1 MMRSPHTSFLRT
13 SRSHGNKT
21 KLLFTLVPWLSI
33 VLMAC
38 VWLINPP
45 YIALLKFKAFD
56 AYQAT
61 WPRETPSDFPVVVID
76 IDEKSLK
83 ELGQWPW
90 PRPVLAELVEKI
102 FAQGVTVMG
111 FDVVFA
117 ESDRT
122 SPQQNAKLWPLSPQ
136 AAAEVN
142 TLPDHDTIFAEALAK
157 YPVVLGYALN
167 PAAKNVPEDD
177 FDLYSDVTGQNLDT
191 LHVPKVAG
199 LVRNLNVLENAA
211 PSLGWFAY
219 IPSFDNIIRQVPLLV
234 RYQDALFAPLAIKI
248 LRAHSQAKTLEPLR
262 GRHGTLK
269 GLKFGDYTAK
279 TTANGNFWLRFRPFS
294 KAHYVSAADVIAGN
308 IPPHMLQGKMAIVG
322 YSASG
327 LLDMRA
333 TPLAAD
339 VPGVDI
345 HIQLIENILTGDY
358 LKRPDWIDMAEIVLA
373 TLLAILMLIT
383 LNRTGPFF
391 GAMAATLFVS
401 ANLAF
406 SIYMFRNHGWLI
418 DPVLPFISQTTIY
431 LVANVMKYAQELA
444 AKRAI
449 RSAFS
454 HYLAPAMVEIL
465 AKDSAQL
472 QLGGETKEMSILF
485 SDIRDFTSISERMA
499 PDALTT
505 LLNRYLT
512 PMTEVIQHN
521 SGTIDKYMGDAIMA
535 FWNAPL
541 DVPNHAY
548 LSCRSALMMHTQLTA
563 LNKQW
568 RKEHLPML
576 KTGIGISTGSMTV
589 GNMGSDQRFN
599 YTVIGDSVNLASRLE
614 GLTKYY
620 GLPIVISEYTAAQV
634 PQAQLMPLDLVIVKG
649 KTKPVAVYALLGL
662 KGDITAKRAHLADA
676 ALMHKGVE
684 AFRNQEFAH
693 AADYFRQLKH
703 FPVLQALYL
712 ERVAYYQ
719 ENPPPANWSG
729 AVERREK

>member
-1 MMRSPHTSFLRT
+1 MNTTKNSASSSKVRQRRT
-13 SRSHGNKT
+13 KAHIIFR
-21 KLLFTLVPWLSI
+21 LVPWLGI
-33 VLMAC
+33 ILMAC
-38 VWLINPP
+38 VWLVNPP
-45 YIALLKFKAFD
+45 FIALLKFKAFD
-56 AYQAT
+56 MYQST
-61 WPRETPSDFPVVVID
+61 WPRETPPDFPVVVID

-90 PRPVLAELVEKI
+90 PRPVLAELVEKT
-102 FAQGVTVMG
+102 FAQGVTAMG

-117 ESDRT
+117 EVDRT
-122 SPQQNAKLWPLSPQ
+122 SPRQNATLWPLSPEAQ
-136 AAAEVN
+136 MEIK
-142 TLPDHDTIFAEALAK
+142 TLPDHDTVFARALSK
-157 YPVVLGYALN
+157 HPVVLGYALN
-167 PAAKNVPEDD
+167 PNARNVPEDD
-177 FDLYSDVTGQNLDT
+177 FDVYSDVTGTELDT
-191 LHVPKVAG
+191 LRVPEVSG

-219 IPSFDNIIRQVPLLV
+219 IPSFDNIIRQVPLIV

-248 LRAHSQAKTLEPLR
+248 LREHSQAKTLEPIR
-262 GRHGTLK
+262 GSHGALK
-269 GLKFGDYTAK
+269 GVTFGDYTAP
-279 TTANGNFWLRFRPFS
+279 TNANGQFWLRFRPFS

-333 TPLAAD
+333 TPLAAN

-358 LKRPDWIDMAEIVLA
+358 LQRPQWLGTAEIILA
-373 TLLAILMLIT
+373 TLLAVLMLIT
-383 LNRTGPFF
+383 LNRTGPLF
-391 GAMAATLFVS
+391 GAMAATVFVS

-406 SIYMFRNHGWLI
+406 SVYMFRNHGWLI
-418 DPVLPFISQTTIY
+418 DPILPFISQTTIY
-431 LVANVMKYAQELA
+431 LVANVLKYAQELA

-449 RSAFS
+449 RGAFS

-465 AKDSAQL
+465 AKDSDQL
-472 QLGGETKEMSILF
+472 KLGGETKEMSILF
-485 SDIRDFTSISERMA
+485 SDIRDFTAISERMA
-499 PDALTT
+499 PDALTA

-541 DVPNHAY
+541 DVSNHAY
-548 LSCRSALMMHTQLTA
+548 LSCRSALMMHSQLTA
-563 LNKQW
+563 LNTQW
-568 RKEHLPML
+568 RKERLPML

-620 GLPIVISEYTAAQV
+620 GVPIVISEYTAAQV

-649 KTKPVAVYALLGL
+649 KTEPVAVCALLGL
-662 KGDITAKRAHLADA
+662 KGDIPAKRAELADA
-676 ALMHKGVE
+676 ALMHNGVD
-684 AFRNQEFAH
+684 AFRNRKFAE

-719 ENPPPANWSG
+719 KNPPPTNWSG